1 MAWKKIDDY
10 NGSTYVDFQPY
21 SAFVAQGL
29 TNNARS
35 YPYELTRGTTRSFRR
50 GLTAPKFAAYGE
62 PSGTVIWVN
71 CGSNATTVS
80 FKITYA
86 SATAHTSA
94 GRMGRWVVYHLASNG
109 MRSVDASAS
118 TGGTTVTIN
127 FSPNTNP
134 LNGFQSFF
142 IGFQSEVLNNLG
154 SVDVYWV
161 DNNNVG
167 LDSNGG
173 YTVTTGEKW
182 EVLILNPAS
191 PALQAARF
199 NSTAWQIGYLDHRPG
214 NASVAVVFP
223 GDVVYPDQ
231 ASTNPSN
238 KSMFGNVYEL
248 GAVTIADIAYE
259 VTEANPNA
267 LVDQFNH
274 YDAIALT
281 GVNSAQSSTIRAY
294 LPEISAGQS
303 EPYHLGR
310 YLDVVPDAITATFAV
325 QADTT
330 ASIEVILSCVYVVRV
345 AGGTASETITLDI
358 LDETGASVLVAPVS
372 QTFTVRR
379 YSPTPSAFGDAYTFR
394 ALAGILAAPNQWG
407 LRDAV
412 PLSDIK
418 KGETLSLSTPPVY
431 LNSLDNGGVYT
442 LKLTGGG
449 IYVFGF
455 SARMV

>member
-10 NGSTYVDFQPY
+10 CGSTYVDFQPY

-29 TNNARS
+29 TNNARA
-35 YPYELTRGTTRSFRR
+35 YPEELTRGTTRAFYR
-50 GLTAPKFAAYGE
+50 GTTAPKFAAYGE

-80 FKITYA
+80 FKITY
-86 SATAHTSA
+86 STATAHTSA
-94 GRMGRWVVYHLASNG
+94 GRMGRWVVYHIASNG
-109 MRSVDASAS
+109 MRSVDASAA
-118 TGGTTVTIN
+118 TGGTTLTIN
-127 FSPNTNP
+127 YSPNTNP
-134 LNGFQSFF
+134 LSGFQAFF
-142 IGFQSEVLNNLG
+142 VGFQSEVLNDLG

-167 LDSNGG
+167 LDTNGG
-173 YTVTTGEKW
+173 YTITTGEKW
-182 EVLILNPAS
+182 EVLILDPAS
-191 PALQAARF
+191 PALQEARF

-231 ASTNPSN
+231 SGNNPSN
-238 KSMFGNVYEL
+238 KGMFGNIYEL
-248 GAVTIADIAYE
+248 GAVTVLSIGYQ
-259 VTEANPNA
+259 VTEANPNS

-281 GVNSAQSSTIRAY
+281 GINSAQSSTIREY
-294 LPEISAGQS
+294 YPEISAGQC
-303 EPYHLGR
+303 ERYHLGR

-325 QADTT
+325 QADTR
-330 ASIEVILSCVYVVRV
+330 ASIEVILSAVYVVRV

-358 LDETGASVLVAPVS
+358 LDSTGASVLIAPVS

-394 ALAGILAAPNQWG
+394 ALSGILAAPNQWG

-418 KGETLSLSTPPVY
+418 KGETLSLATPPIDFS
-431 LNSLDNGGVYT
+431 SLDNGEIYT